1 MRITPAMKQFCD
13 SPQSLVPYFGEYT
26 YIPKPQYIEQTI
38 FYDNKFYMKSF
49 NRYFVGI
56 SLTKVVRQI
65 HASDFN
71 LIKKQISE
79 IRNMTKGQKGQK
91 TFDFQ

>member
-1 MRITPAMKQFCD
+1 MYISPAMKQFCD
-13 SPQSLVPYFGEYT
+13 TPQTLVPYFGEYT

-65 HASDFN
+65 RVSDFN
-71 LIKKQISE
+71 LIKKQASE
-79 IRNMTKGQKGQK
+79 VKSITKSQKE
-91 TFDFQ
+91 FDF